1 MRLDMYMCNR
11 DLDALAMLEHANDE
25 TIRLVMRSLISTALF
40 AMPCFDASLFA
51 YPLLGNRCTS
61 VCTIAILLE
70 HYIGVLYLKLVFRVS
85 ATPWSEMGYHK
96 RVVVV
101 RSSVR
106 ARQSAIL

>member
-70 HYIGVLYLKLVFRVS
+70 HYIGVHFARDIREQLRPDG
-85 ATPWSEMGYHK
+85 AET
-96 RVVVV
+96 V
-101 RSSVR
+101 RWTHCTA
-106 ARQSAIL
+106 AR